1 MVLMT
6 SPDLVAARLASI
18 VDNSFDAIVS
28 KDLNSIIQ
36 TWNGAAERLFGYTA
50 EEAIG
55 KSVLMLIP
63 SNLASEEED
72 IIARLRAGERVESY
86 DTIRLRKDGTSISVS
101 LTISPIKD
109 SEGTIVGASKIAR
122 DISAAREAEQRIR
135 LLLREVNHRV
145 KNQFAV
151 ILSIIRETGNR
162 SQSPHEFE
170 EQVRERIMALS
181 RSHDLLVNSDWA
193 GAGLFEL
200 AQEHLGI
207 FGSPEQVNLSG
218 PLVMLQPNA
227 VQNLGMAMHE
237 LGTNAAKYGALS
249 ATGGQVN
256 VHWEV
261 RPGKDGRRLLLTW
274 EETCPAIGGSKDAS
288 EPQRRGFGSV
298 VLERVVPLSLN
309 GEARLIRD
317 SGRLTW
323 TLSVPAT
330 DAVASG
336 ESSDGTNNHK
346 PWGATNPRQE
356 GDHAL

>member
-6 SPDLVAARLASI
+6 RPDLIAARLAAI

-36 TWNGAAERLFGYTA
+36 TWNAAAERLFGYTA

-55 KSVLMLIP
+55 QSILMLIP
-63 SNLASEEED
+63 PNMESEEKD
-72 IIARLRAGERVESY
+72 IIARVRAGERLESY
-86 DTIRLRKDGTSISVS
+86 DTIRVRKDGKLIPVS

-109 SEGTIVGASKIAR
+109 AEGTIVGASKIAR

-151 ILSIIRETGNR
+151 ILSIIRETSNR
-162 SQSPHEFE
+162 SNSPAEFE
-170 EQVRERIMALS
+170 EQVRDRIMALS
-181 RSHDLLVNSDWA
+181 RSHDLLVNTDWT

-200 AQEHLGI
+200 AQEHLAI

-249 ATGGQVN
+249 AGSGQVN
-256 VHWEV
+256 VHWEMQADKDE
-261 RPGKDGRRLLLTW
+261 GKRLILTW
-274 EETCPAIGGSKDAS
+274 EEVCPAIAGSKDGN

-309 GEARLIRD
+309 GEARLVRD

-323 TLSVPAT
+323 TLSVPAVE
-330 DAVASG
+330 AVASG
-336 ESSDGTNNHK
+336 DSESHK
-346 PWGATNPRQE
+346 P
-356 GDHAL
+356 